1 MPSWQADFLLGLE
14 PLSARQYRFWLP
26 AENDTDEVNMI
37 TDERSTE
44 YKNHLYEVFIL
55 AISLLAIINILI
67 TLITSDPGMDK
78 VLVIIN
84 FAISLIL
91 IFDFCFRFFTSND
104 KFHYFFYRYGWL
116 DLLGSFPLYWL
127 PIFRILRILRVIR
140 FLRQSGRA
148 AISHD
153 FRSNPASSVLVAVS
167 FLVLLVLQIG
177 SYLIIGVEARS
188 MNANITLPVDAL
200 WWALVTVTT
209 VGYGDRY
216 PVTDLGRVI
225 GSLTILL
232 GVIMFSVLT
241 SFFTSKFYPYGQADS
256 EQMQGTAATDIQE
269 LQEVLERQTAAL
281 ERIETRL
288 VRIEKKIDRDSD

>member
-1 MPSWQADFLLGLE
+1 MAV
-14 PLSARQYRFWLP
+14 
-26 AENDTDEVNMI
+26 ENDPDEVKM
-37 TDERSTE
+37 TSTE
-44 YKNHLYEVFIL
+44 RTIEHKNYLYEIFIL
-55 AISLLAIINILI
+55 AISLLAIINILV
-67 TLITSDPGMDK
+67 TLITSDPGMDQ
-78 VLVIIN
+78 VLVIVN

-91 IFDFCFRFFTSND
+91 LFDFCFRFFTSKR

-116 DLLGSFPLYWL
+116 DLLGSFPIYWL
-127 PIFRILRILRVIR
+127 PVFRIVRILRVVR
-140 FLRQSGRA
+140 FLRQSGIA
-148 AISHD
+148 AISHAI
-153 FRSNPASSVLVAVS
+153 RSNPASSVLVSVS

-188 MNANITLPVDAL
+188 MNANITHPVDAL

-241 SFFTSKFYPYGQADS
+241 SFFTSKFYAYDQADS
-256 EQMQGTAATDIQE
+256 EQMQKTAATDIQE

-281 ERIETRL
+281 EQIETRL
-288 VRIEKKIDRDSD
+288 VRIEKKIDRGSD